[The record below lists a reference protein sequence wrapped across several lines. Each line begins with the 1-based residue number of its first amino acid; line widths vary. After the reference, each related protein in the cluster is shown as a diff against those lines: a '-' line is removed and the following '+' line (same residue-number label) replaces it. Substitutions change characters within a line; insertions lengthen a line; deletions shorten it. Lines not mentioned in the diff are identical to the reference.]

1 MKEKEPKRP
10 SWEEF
15 WSYLKREGKGH
26 TEFRLVLYEN
36 KTAYIHVMNRDSE
49 SFNFELP
56 KVDWE
61 EAKRRA
67 SFELSPDWTE
77 EEYEWARNL
86 TKELRYDSNF
96 GTDGKKRVI
105 AHLRK
110 WISRVGETPKPDQLS
125 GLLWDLFH
133 TTSSKE
139 AEEKIQKIVSTV
151 SCEASK
157 PVCSADVNDN
167 GFYCDECSIKC
178 THGDKHKFTSVM
190 KCRVSGEAKAP
201 DLTLR
206 LTPEIKLEDGKFI
219 LLLNGEK
226 WVKELSGGSVP
237 TPSDEEIEAEI
248 QKLPYTKHLDDGQ
261 FNDGVIQGFELG
273 ARWSRGRLSSSKS

>member
-1 MKEKEPKRP
+1 MKEQEPKRP

-56 KVDWE
+56 KIDWD
-61 EAKRRA
+61 EAERRA

-77 EEYEWARNL
+77 EEYEWASDL
-86 TKELRYDSNF
+86 TKELRYDSNL

-110 WISRVGETPKPDQLS
+110 WISRVSGETPKPDEELGPLVMERESGQFYIYDKAGNLLLTLS
-125 GLLWDLFH
+125 RKAKTADGTDPAKINALWILQSLNEKLL
-133 TTSSKE
+133 S
-139 AEEKIQKIVSTV
+139 
-151 SCEASK
+151 
-157 PVCSADVNDN
+157 
-167 GFYCDECSIKC
+167 
-178 THGDKHKFTSVM
+178 
-190 KCRVSGEAKAP
+190 VSGEAKTP
-201 DLTLR
+201 DLTLK

-237 TPSDEEIEAEI
+237 
-248 QKLPYTKHLDDGQ
+248 Q
-261 FNDGVIQGFELG
+261 
-273 ARWSRGRLSSSKS
+273 